1 MLTDLD
7 YELLSAYLDGAL
19 TESERT
25 ALESRLRDDRE
36 LRQELDAL
44 RATVQLV
51 NQLPLRKAPRDFTLT
66 AAMVRPTAPRWLIF
80 PASAAFSALS
90 AAAAVI
96 LIAVSAVLLV
106 SNSSTPPNAMSLQ
119 SNQVAVQF
127 TAVVDQQTASKLPA
141 TAAVVPTESQPGVVD
156 VMPSGGSG
164 TGDGLNADA
173 ASTENTEVFMFSA
186 PVGATMLPQP
196 TLSDLA
202 FESAPALANAPSEAD
217 AADSAAVAQSPL
229 TEAATSQQ
237 AEDNAGSAASMMMP
251 VGTPTPAATL
261 LPSSTQQPPP
271 APLDSTGLDRSSATE
286 VAQVVIATPTMTPT
300 ATPPPTATAPILPQ
314 PAPASAP
321 SDLLPLILIGL
332 AGVLLLLALGTTLV
346 RRRAGR

>member
-25 ALESRLRDDRE
+25 ALESRLHDDRE

-44 RATVQLV
+44 QATVQLV

-66 AAMVRPTAPRWLIF
+66 TAMVRPTAPRWLIF

-127 TAVVDQQTASKLPA
+127 T
-141 TAAVVPTESQPGVVD
+141 AVVPTESQPGVVD

-229 TEAATSQQ
+229 TEAVTSQE
-237 AEDNAGSAASMMMP
+237 AGDNAGAAASMMMP

-300 ATPPPTATAPILPQ
+300 GTPPPTATAPVLPSS
-314 PAPASAP
+314 APASAP
-321 SDLLPLILIGL
+321 LDLLPLILIGL

-346 RRRAGR
+346 RRQAGR